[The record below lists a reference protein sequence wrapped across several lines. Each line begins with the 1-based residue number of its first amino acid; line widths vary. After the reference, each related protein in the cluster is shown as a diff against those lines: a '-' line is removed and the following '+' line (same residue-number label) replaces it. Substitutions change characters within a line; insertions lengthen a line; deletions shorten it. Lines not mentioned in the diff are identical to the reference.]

1 MKANQAKEKSEMI
14 SRRQMLT
21 ASAAGATALVYPFSM
36 ARAQGSPTP
45 DQVFFDPEIPAL
57 GNPKGDVTIV
67 EYFDYQCPYCKVG
80 HPELMKVVE
89 QDGKVRLVM
98 KDFPIF
104 GSVSI
109 YASTL
114 VLAAHSEKAYEQAL
128 NALMATEGR
137 LRKEQVDAAL
147 LRAGLDPTGLH
158 LAFKRD
164 AKRIDAII
172 ARNMAQASA
181 FNLGGTPAFVI
192 GRKIYPGLMNEKAL
206 KEAIA
211 EARKA

>member
-1 MKANQAKEKSEMI
+1 MI
-14 SRRQMLT
+14 DRRQMLAA
-21 ASAAGATALVYPFSM
+21 ASAAGATALVDPFSM

-45 DQVFFDPEIPAL
+45 DEVFFDPDIPAL

-80 HPELMKVVE
+80 HPDLMKVVKR
-89 QDGKVRLVM
+89 DGKVRLVM

-109 YASTL
+109 YASNL
-114 VLAAHSEKAYEQAL
+114 VLAAHSEGSYERAL
-128 NALMATEGR
+128 NGLMATEGR

-147 LRAGLDPTGLH
+147 LRAGLDPGGLH

-164 AKRIDAII
+164 TKRIDAII

-206 KEAIA
+206 SEAIA
-211 EARKA
+211 EARKV

>member
-1 MKANQAKEKSEMI
+1 MI
-14 SRRQMLT
+14 SRRQMLAA
-21 ASAAGATALVYPFSM
+21 ASAAGATALVDPFSM

-45 DQVFFDPEIPAL
+45 DEVFFDPDIPAL

-80 HPELMKVVE
+80 HPDLMKVVE
-89 QDGKVRLVM
+89 RDGKVRLVM

-109 YASTL
+109 YASNL
-114 VLAAHSEKAYEQAL
+114 VLAAQSEGTYERAL
-128 NALMATEGR
+128 NGLMATEGR

-172 ARNMAQASA
+172 SRNMSQASA

-211 EARKA
+211 EARRA